1 MMDKTGRKRG
11 RHGRACANKELFKF
25 PKPCYV
31 ILDPK
36 GEYFRDFTGSTPAA
50 LHSFTD
56 SFANAR
62 KLYDPEEAKGVKE
75 KVLEWLI
82 ENDGIDE
89 VPRDYLRVAEVAC
102 RTITDGKDTRVEGAD
117 GPGRMA
123 KITLDE
129 SKDENADGRRSAMGR
144 YCVNVEAVHGTIV
157 DVRARDEDD
166 AERRVRKMWANGKIA
181 LENLSFREMR
191 IVNAACLGK

>member
-1 MMDKTGRKRG
+1 MKDRIKQTKGQRG
-11 RHGRACANKELFKF
+11 AVRVSKERFKF
-25 PKPCYV
+25 PRPCYV

-62 KLYDPEEAKGVKE
+62 KLYDPDAAKVLKD

-82 ENDGIDE
+82 ENDGAKV

-102 RTITDGKDTRVEGAD
+102 RTIADGGDTRVEGAD
-117 GPGRMA
+117 GPGRMT

-129 SKDENADGRRSAMGR
+129 SKDENADGRRSAMGC
-144 YCVNVEAVHGTIV
+144 YCVNVEAAHGTIV

-191 IVNAACLGK
+191 IVNAAYLGK

>member
-1 MMDKTGRKRG
+1 MKDRIKQTKGQRG
-11 RHGRACANKELFKF
+11 AVRVSKERFKF
-25 PKPCYV
+25 PRPCYV

-62 KLYDPEEAKGVKE
+62 KLYDPEEAKGVKD

-82 ENDGIDE
+82 ENDGVDE

-102 RTITDGKDTRVEGAD
+102 RTLTDGGDTRVEGAD

-123 KITLDE
+123 KITLAE
-129 SKDENADGRRSAMGR
+129 CKDENADGRRSAMGR
-144 YCVNVEAVHGTIV
+144 YCVNVEAAHGTIV

-166 AERRVRKMWANGKIA
+166 AERRVRKMWSSGKIG
-181 LENLSFREMR
+181 LDNLSFREMR
-191 IVNAACLGK
+191 IVSAAFPGK